1 MKLIETSDG
10 SHTIESD
17 TFQATY
23 HSTHGSVQESK
34 TVFIDAGLHHFTS
47 SQKESISILEI
58 GFGTGLNAFMT
69 YLEAKNH
76 NKNIKYDTFELHPIG
91 KEIAEKLNY
100 PKMLNAETEKDF
112 FLSLHSETTINIAC
126 SDKNFFNFNL
136 FVDNFEIQNFDPVY
150 DIIYFDAFA
159 PNVQP
164 QLWQEDFLKKMYD
177 ALSDG
182 GILVTYCAQGAFKRA
197 LKSVGFLVESLPGP
211 KGKRE
216 MTRAVKNKVLKV
228 NF

>member
-34 TVFIDAGLHHFTS
+34 TVFIDAGLHYFTS

-69 YLEAKNH
+69 YLEARNH
-76 NKNIKYDTFELHPIG
+76 NKNIQYDTYEFYPIG
-91 KEIAEKLNY
+91 VEIAEKLNY

-112 FLSLHSETTINIAC
+112 FLSLHSNTTVKKAFC
-126 SDKNFFNFNL
+126 DVYHFNFTL
-136 FVDNFEIQNFDPVY
+136 FIDNFEIQNFSPTY

-159 PNVQP
+159 PNIQA

-177 ALSDG
+177 ALNDG

-197 LKSVGFLVESLPGP
+197 LKTVGFSVEALPGP

-216 MTRAVKNKVLKV
+216 MTRAIKNKL
-228 NF
+228 F

>member
-10 SHTIESD
+10 SHTIQSD
-17 TFQATY
+17 AFQATY
-23 HSTHGSVQESK
+23 HSTHGSIQESK
-34 TVFIDAGLHHFTS
+34 IVFIDAGLHHFTS

-76 NKNIKYDTFELHPIG
+76 STNINYDTYELHPIG
-91 KEIAEKLNY
+91 TEIAEKLNY
-100 PKMLNAETEKDF
+100 PTMLNAETEKDF
-112 FLSLHSETTINIAC
+112 FQSLHSKKNIKKAFC
-126 SDKNFFNFNL
+126 DKYHFNFTL
-136 FVDNFEIQNFDPVY
+136 FIDNFELQDFSSIY

-177 ALSDG
+177 ALNDG

-197 LKSVGFLVESLPGP
+197 LKAVGFEVEALPGP

-216 MTRAVKNKVLKV
+216 MTRAVKKN
-228 NF
+228 